1 MLNSIRHKIFGSDN
15 IRTQRAGKNVFVKF
29 ISTAVT
35 LLISFII
42 VPMVL
47 GFVGKVEYGIWLT
60 ISSIIAWFN
69 YFDVGL
75 GNGLRNKLAVA
86 LAEDDNEMANIYISS
101 SYALIGIISIVM
113 FLIFYIIANFVSWN
127 SILNTDHIANSELLK
142 IVLTVFFFFSLG
154 FAMKT
159 LSSILEAMQLYAIND
174 IIVIITQFF
183 GLFSIIILVN
193 FTNSEKLFHLC
204 LIYGSQTAIVLF
216 FASLYLFRTRLKNF
230 KPNLKFVDI
239 KRSLPLVS
247 LGGNFFV
254 NQILYIILTQSS
266 LFIVIQLFG
275 PADVAEFSLA
285 KDIWL

>member
-101 SYALIGIISIVM
+101 SYALIGIFKNKILYSYVPN
-113 FLIFYIIANFVSWN
+113 FIFNLLNFVSWN

-142 IVLTVFFFFSLG
+142 IVLTVFFFF
-154 FAMKT
+154 
-159 LSSILEAMQLYAIND
+159 
-174 IIVIITQFF
+174 
-183 GLFSIIILVN
+183 
-193 FTNSEKLFHLC
+193 
-204 LIYGSQTAIVLF
+204 
-216 FASLYLFRTRLKNF
+216 
-230 KPNLKFVDI
+230 
-239 KRSLPLVS
+239 
-247 LGGNFFV
+247 
-254 NQILYIILTQSS
+254 
-266 LFIVIQLFG
+266 
-275 PADVAEFSLA
+275 
-285 KDIWL
+285 